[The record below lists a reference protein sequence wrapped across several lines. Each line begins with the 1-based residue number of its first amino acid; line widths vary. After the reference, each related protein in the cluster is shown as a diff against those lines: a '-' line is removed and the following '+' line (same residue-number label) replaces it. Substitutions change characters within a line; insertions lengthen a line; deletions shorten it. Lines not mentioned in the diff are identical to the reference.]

1 MTNFLLNNFSGI
13 FVLSFAAFLLS
24 AVYASLKKFSLEKF
38 LRLAAL
44 NISPLFLGL
53 IATLIVQSLANCP
66 QLFGECY
73 TEGYTE
79 WRLFLFSFV
88 VVFWL
93 FNLGLIFLSLGLLVK
108 KVLSLVS
115 QRISRLKL
123 SPK

>member
-1 MTNFLLNNFSGI
+1 MTTFLLNNFSGI

-24 AVYASLKKFSLEKF
+24 AVYASLKKFSLEKV

-44 NISPLFLGL
+44 NISPLVFGL
-53 IATLIVQSLANCP
+53 IATMLIQWLNDCP

-73 TEGYTE
+73 TEGYRE

-88 VVFWL
+88 VVFYF
-93 FNLGLIFLSLGLLVK
+93 FNLGLVFLILGLLMK